1 MRLGRGMA
9 TAAEEQ
15 ELPVSNL
22 MLGVILFCIVFGM
35 CLTISLQHC
44 WQRHRGASMQPS
56 RKCKDTGRLCDSSED
71 EDRNS
76 ASGLVQSTGSA
87 VRHTRK
93 KKNARL
99 HFAGLLDQIGLAY
112 PRAVFQ
118 HESENDRKVRAHF
131 SQACE
136 GLNNLRTDLV
146 EYELCKFCRKRSAKL
161 IYEQML
167 PQLEKELKD

>member
-9 TAAEEQ
+9 IAAEEQ

-35 CLTISLQHC
+35 CLTFSLQHC

-93 KKNARL
+93 KRTRACTSQDCSIKSGSRIHMPCFSTKVKMIARCVL
-99 HFAGLLDQIGLAY
+99 TFLKLAK
-112 PRAVFQ
+112 A
-118 HESENDRKVRAHF
+118 
-131 SQACE
+131 
-136 GLNNLRTDLV
+136 
-146 EYELCKFCRKRSAKL
+146 
-161 IYEQML
+161 
-167 PQLEKELKD
+167 